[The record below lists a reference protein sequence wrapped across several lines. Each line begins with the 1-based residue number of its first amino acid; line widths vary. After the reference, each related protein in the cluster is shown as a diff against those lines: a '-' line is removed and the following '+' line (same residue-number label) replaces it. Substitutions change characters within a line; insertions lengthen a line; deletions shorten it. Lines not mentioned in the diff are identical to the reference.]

1 MQRQTRST
9 DVTAADV
16 LDWGIYP
23 ICRHATIM
31 TVHLALLCSGHHCS
45 CTWIVVGVVQERLD
59 VRLKKWIENV
69 NDTVL
74 LSQLLGT
81 IKCDPHTLQM
91 HSTYFDDNAFLFI
104 FQDTITFAARHT
116 TNIQQLGTIYHIVI
130 MATGHTHALHVNL
143 EAQSTFIFPQG
154 RGDTMTTHPWHRCG
168 VLRR

>member
-59 VRLKKWIENV
+59 VRLKKWIENI

-91 HSTYFDDNAFLFI
+91 HSTYLDDNAFLFI
-104 FQDTITFAARHT
+104 FQDTITFAA
-116 TNIQQLGTIYHIVI
+116 
-130 MATGHTHALHVNL
+130 
-143 EAQSTFIFPQG
+143 
-154 RGDTMTTHPWHRCG
+154 
-168 VLRR
+168 